1 MNVMGILGALLGNNA
16 QGNQGQ
22 GNQGASPMLMNVL
35 SALLSNPNGQNGQ
48 VAGQN
53 NEPNL
58 VNGLGTLVNM
68 FEQSGLSSQVQSW
81 VGKGSNHPIE
91 ASDIMKVFGNSRVAE
106 IAQQLGINPE
116 LASSQIAEHLPKLI
130 DSFTPHGE
138 LPQNMDQISSI
149 ATELLGSF
157 KKA

>member
-35 SALLSNPNGQNGQ
+35 SALLSNPNGQ

-68 FEQSGLSSQVQSW
+68 FEQSGLSGQVQSW